1 MSLRRRWFSQLMSLV
16 FIWNVESQPN
26 RNAILGVKNYC
37 RPDLVLTGHQD
48 NAEFAFA
55 MGHSEPFV
63 LSGVDQGDVKSPGSG
78 ASNPKPSAE
87 GPTVPARADQGDAKF
102 PGSGASNLKPS
113 TEGPTIQARDIFQG
127 HDDTVKDVQFCC
139 NTLRLHPEGSQ
150 ANP

>member
-1 MSLRRRWFSQLMSLV
+1 MNAPSSPIPFTKFSLSTLYSYKCSISINEPEKKMVLPINEPCDLENFWNQV

-63 LSGVDQGDVKSPGSG
+63 FSGVDQGDVKSPRYG
-78 ASNPKPSAE
+78 ASYPKPSAE
-87 GPTVPARADQGDAKF
+87 GPTV
-102 PGSGASNLKPS
+102 
-113 TEGPTIQARDIFQG
+113 QARDSVFMGQWTSGCI
-127 HDDTVKDVQFCC
+127 
-139 NTLRLHPEGSQ
+139 
-150 ANP
+150 